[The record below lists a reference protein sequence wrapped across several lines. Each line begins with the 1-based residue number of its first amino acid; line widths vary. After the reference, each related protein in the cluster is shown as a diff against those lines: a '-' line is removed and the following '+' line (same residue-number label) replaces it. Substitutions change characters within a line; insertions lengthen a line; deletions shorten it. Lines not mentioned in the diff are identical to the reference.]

1 MNFPSSDPS
10 RHSSLTAR
18 VLGDAR
24 TAVRCERTMEVPENL
39 ECLAG
44 HFPGLPVV
52 PGVVQIGWVMDVVRE
67 VLGRPTVVRRIEAL
81 KFNDLLRPSYV
92 FHLGVEFLP
101 GGQAVQFRLW
111 GDGRIFSSG
120 RLLF

>member
-1 MNFPSSDPS
+1 
-10 RHSSLTAR
+10 
-18 VLGDAR
+18 
-24 TAVRCERTMEVPENL
+24 MEVPETL

-52 PGVVQIGWVMDVVRE
+52 PGVVQIGWVMNVARE
-67 VLGRPTVVRRIEAL
+67 LLGRPPVVRRIEAL
-81 KFNDLLRPSYV
+81 KFNDLLRPLNV

-101 GGQAVQFRLW
+101 GGQGVHFRLW
-111 GDGRIFSSG
+111 ADGHVFSSG